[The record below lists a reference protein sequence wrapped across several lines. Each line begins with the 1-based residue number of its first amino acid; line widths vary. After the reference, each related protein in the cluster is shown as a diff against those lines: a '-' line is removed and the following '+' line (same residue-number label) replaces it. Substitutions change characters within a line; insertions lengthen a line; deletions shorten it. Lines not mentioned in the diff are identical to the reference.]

1 MAEIAFIAPY
11 EELAHIA
18 QQVSRDLGLDLAIHV
33 ARMEEGAALARDLA
47 RQGFQVIVSRGVTA
61 WLIQQAIDLPVVD
74 VPIGGYDILRAYYQ
88 AKQFGGPI
96 GIADVPDIIQG
107 LESLE
112 TILGESFLKYTL
124 KDQNEDIRNGIK
136 TLKEAGAEV
145 VIGKIA
151 MAREA
156 RNFGLNSVIITSGKE
171 TVYQALKEAQRV
183 LQIRH
188 QEKRRSEQLKAIL
201 DFAYDG
207 IIALDE
213 EGRITVF
220 NPVAEKLSG
229 WKATDAIGRLVTEVI
244 PAAQCH
250 VLLGTGK
257 PELGELLDIGNTR
270 VVANRVPIVV
280 DGRTVGVVT
289 TFQNITSLQHL
300 EHKVRRRLAGRG
312 LVARYTFADILGE
325 SPALKETLRLA
336 REYAAVH
343 STVLIHGETGS
354 GKEMFAHA
362 IHRAGPRQQGPFV
375 AINCAALPENLLESE
390 LFGYAEGAFTGARK
404 GGKPGL
410 FELAH
415 EGTIFLDEIGEM
427 SPRLQARVLRVLEEG
442 EIMRLGDDRIIPVNV
457 RVIAAT
463 HRDLPQ
469 MVKEQAFREDL
480 YYRINV
486 LNLEVPPLRQRGAD
500 ILLLAEHFLGEFCRQ
515 LQRPAGR
522 LTAAAAAILL
532 QYGWPGN
539 IRELRNCMERLS
551 LRCRAPEISAAEIA
565 LVLGLELPT
574 SPAAGATGHSSR
586 GYALRSE
593 KYPDSGGVTA
603 GNGGQD
609 TETETGQR
617 EGANDGGAAGG
628 NARENPEA
636 LSGQIS
642 TLERGLIKRV
652 LAETGGN
659 KAEAARRLGISRT
672 TLWRKLKGEQLE

>member
-1 MAEIAFIAPY
+1 VAEIAFIAPY
-11 EELAHIA
+11 EDLAHIA
-18 QQVSRDLGLDLAIHV
+18 RQVSLELGLDLSIHV
-33 ARMEEGAALARDLA
+33 ARMEEGANLARDLA
-47 RQGFQVIVSRGVTA
+47 RNGCQVIVSRGVTA
-61 WLIQQAIDLPVVD
+61 WLIQQAVDLPVVD

-96 GIADVPDIIQG
+96 GIADVPDVIQG

-112 TILGESFLKYTL
+112 TILGDTFLKYTL
-124 KDQNEDIRNGIK
+124 KNQDDDIRRGILA
-136 TLKEAGAEV
+136 LKEAGAEV
-145 VIGKIA
+145 IIGKIA

-183 LQIRH
+183 LQVRH
-188 QEKRRSEQLKAIL
+188 QEKRRAEQLKAIL

-229 WKATDAIGRLVTEVI
+229 WRAGDAIGRPVTEVI
-244 PAAQCH
+244 PNAQCH
-250 VLLGTGK
+250 ILLKTGK

-270 VVANRVPIVV
+270 VVANRVPIIV

-289 TFQNITSLQHL
+289 TFQNISSLQSL

-312 LVARYTFADILGE
+312 HVAKYTFADILGE
-325 SPALKETLRLA
+325 SPALKEAVRLA
-336 REYAAVH
+336 REYASVQ

-362 IHRAGPRQQGPFV
+362 IHLAGPRQDGPFV
-375 AINCAALPENLLESE
+375 AVNCAALPENLLESE

-463 HRDLPQ
+463 HRNLAQ
-469 MVKEQAFREDL
+469 MVKE
-480 YYRINV
+480 
-486 LNLEVPPLRQRGAD
+486 P
-500 ILLLAEHFLGEFCRQ
+500 
-515 LQRPAGR
+515 
-522 LTAAAAAILL
+522 
-532 QYGWPGN
+532 
-539 IRELRNCMERLS
+539 
-551 LRCRAPEISAAEIA
+551 IA
-565 LVLGLELPT
+565 MFG
-574 SPAAGATGHSSR
+574 SR
-586 GYALRSE
+586 DE
-593 KYPDSGGVTA
+593 
-603 GNGGQD
+603 
-609 TETETGQR
+609 
-617 EGANDGGAAGG
+617 
-628 NARENPEA
+628 
-636 LSGQIS
+636 
-642 TLERGLIKRV
+642 
-652 LAETGGN
+652 
-659 KAEAARRLGISRT
+659 
-672 TLWRKLKGEQLE
+672 

>member
-11 EELAHIA
+11 EDLAHIA
-18 QQVSRDLGLDLAIHV
+18 RQVSLELGLDLSIHV
-33 ARMEEGAALARDLA
+33 ARMEEGANLARDLA
-47 RQGFQVIVSRGVTA
+47 RNGCQVIVSRGVTA
-61 WLIQQAIDLPVVD
+61 WLIQQAVDLPLVD

-96 GIADVPDIIQG
+96 GIADVPDVIQG

-112 TILGESFLKYTL
+112 TILGDTFLKYTL
-124 KDQNEDIRNGIK
+124 KNQDDDIRRGILA
-136 TLKEAGAEV
+136 LKEAGAEV
-145 VIGKIA
+145 IIGKIA

-183 LQIRH
+183 LQVRH
-188 QEKRRSEQLKAIL
+188 QEKRRAEQLKAIL

-229 WKATDAIGRLVTEVI
+229 WRAGDAIGRPVTEVI
-244 PAAQCH
+244 PNAQCH
-250 VLLGTGK
+250 ILLKTGK

-270 VVANRVPIVV
+270 VVANRVPIIV

-289 TFQNITSLQHL
+289 TFQNISSLQSL

-312 LVARYTFADILGE
+312 HVAKYTFADILGE
-325 SPALKETLRLA
+325 SPALKEAVRLA
-336 REYAAVH
+336 REYASVQ

-362 IHRAGPRQQGPFV
+362 IHLAGPRQDGPFV
-375 AINCAALPENLLESE
+375 AVNCAALPENLLESE

-463 HRDLPQ
+463 HRNLAQ

-486 LNLEVPPLRQRGAD
+486 LNLEIPPLRERGAD
-500 ILLLAEHFLGEFCRQ
+500 VLLLAEHFLQEFCRQ
-515 LQRPAGR
+515 LQRPAGN
-522 LTAAAAAILL
+522 LTPEAARELL
-532 QYGWPGN
+532 QYQWPGN
-539 IRELRNCMERLS
+539 IRELRNCMERLA
-551 LRCRAPEISAAEIA
+551 LRCHGTTISAAEVRQA
-565 LVLGLELPT
+565 LGL
-574 SPAAGATGHSSR
+574 
-586 GYALRSE
+586 
-593 KYPDSGGVTA
+593 VTA
-603 GNGGQD
+603 PEPGNPG
-609 TETETGQR
+609 
-617 EGANDGGAAGG
+617 EGAPGEGRIERLAGQV
-628 NARENPEA
+628 N
-636 LSGQIS
+636 I
-642 TLERGLIKRV
+642 LERGLIMRV

-659 KAEAARRLGISRT
+659 KAEAARRLGVSRT
-672 TLWRKLKGEQLE
+672 TLWRKLKEENKIDKAGKA

>member
-11 EELAHIA
+11 EDLAHIA
-18 QQVSRDLGLDLAIHV
+18 RQVSQELRMELEIYV
-33 ARMEEGAALARDLA
+33 ARMEEGVRVAHEAVQR
-47 RQGFQVIVSRGVTA
+47 GCQVLVSRGVTA
-61 WLIQQAIDLPVVD
+61 WLIQQSGLSLPVVD

-96 GIADVPDIIQG
+96 GIVDIPDVIQG

-112 TILGESFLKYTL
+112 DILGETFIKYSL
-124 KDQNEDIRNGIK
+124 KDQHEDIRRGIQAV
-136 TLKEAGAEV
+136 KEAGAEV

-171 TVYQALKEAQRV
+171 AVYQALKEAQRV
-183 LQIRH
+183 LVVRH

-229 WKATDAIGRLVTEVI
+229 WRAEEAIGRHVTEVI
-244 PAAQCH
+244 PAAKCH
-250 VLLGTGK
+250 LLLESGK
-257 PELGELLDIGNTR
+257 PELGEILEIGNTR

-289 TFQNITSLQHL
+289 TFQNITSLQNL
-300 EHKVRRRLAGRG
+300 EHKVRRMLAGRG
-312 LVARYTFADILGE
+312 HVAKYTFEDILGE
-325 SPALKETLRLA
+325 SPALLEAIRLA
-336 REYAAVH
+336 REYAVTQ
-343 STVLIHGETGS
+343 STVLIHGETGT

-362 IHRAGPRQQGPFV
+362 LHLASPRCHGPFV
-375 AINCAALPENLLESE
+375 AVNCAALPENLLESE
-390 LFGYAEGAFTGARK
+390 LFGYVEGAFTGARK

-415 EGTIFLDEIGEM
+415 KGTIFLDEIGEM

-442 EIMRLGDDRIIPVNV
+442 EIMRLGDDRVIPVDV

-463 HRDLPQ
+463 HRDLKT
-469 MVKEQAFREDL
+469 MVREQTFREDL

-486 LNLEVPPLRQRGAD
+486 LNLTIPPLRERGAD
-500 ILLLAEHFLGEFCRQ
+500 VILLAKHFLQEFCRG
-515 LQRPAGR
+515 LKRPVAV
-522 LTAAAAAILL
+522 LSPEACQELL
-532 QYGWPGN
+532 LYPWPGN
-539 IRELRNCMERLS
+539 VRELRNIMERLA
-551 LRCRAPEISAAEIA
+551 LRCYGGSIGGKEVRLA
-565 LVLGLELPT
+565 LEL
-574 SPAAGATGHSSR
+574 
-586 GYALRSE
+586 
-593 KYPDSGGVTA
+593 
-603 GNGGQD
+603 
-609 TETETGQR
+609 ETLR
-617 EGANDGGAAGG
+617 EGEKEEDAKEKCAARPGQ
-628 NARENPEA
+628 PL
-636 LSGQIS
+636 LSSQVNS
-642 TLERGLIKRV
+642 LERSVIEKTL
-652 LAETGGN
+652 LETGGN

-672 TLWRKLKGEQLE
+672 TLWRKLRKV

>member
-11 EELAHIA
+11 EDLANIA
-18 QQVSRDLGLDLAIHV
+18 RQVSLELGLDLSIHV
-33 ARMEEGAALARDLA
+33 ARMEEGANLARELA
-47 RQGFQVIVSRGVTA
+47 RNGCQVIVSRGVTA
-61 WLIQQAIDLPVVD
+61 WLIQQAVDLPVVD

-96 GIADVPDIIQG
+96 GIADVPDVIQG

-112 TILGESFLKYTL
+112 TILGETFLKYTL
-124 KDQNEDIRNGIK
+124 KNQDDDIRRGILA
-136 TLKEAGAEV
+136 LKEAGAEV
-145 VIGKIA
+145 IIGKIA

-171 TVYQALKEAQRV
+171 TVYQALKEARRV
-183 LQIRH
+183 LQVRH
-188 QEKRRSEQLKAIL
+188 QEKRRAEQLKAIL

-229 WKATDAIGRLVTEVI
+229 WRAGDAIGRPVTEVI
-244 PAAQCH
+244 PNAQCH
-250 VLLGTGK
+250 TLLKTGK

-270 VVANRVPIVV
+270 VVANRVPIIV

-289 TFQNITSLQHL
+289 TFQNISSLQSL

-312 LVARYTFADILGE
+312 HVAKYTFADILGE
-325 SPALKETLRLA
+325 SPALKEAVRLA
-336 REYAAVH
+336 REYASVQ

-362 IHRAGPRQQGPFV
+362 IHLAGPRQDGPFV
-375 AINCAALPENLLESE
+375 AVNCAALPENLLESE

-463 HRDLPQ
+463 HRNLAQ
-469 MVKEQAFREDL
+469 MVKEQSFREDL

-486 LNLEVPPLRQRGAD
+486 LNLEIPPLRERGAD
-500 ILLLAEHFLGEFCRQ
+500 VLLLAEHFLQEFCRQ
-515 LQRPAGR
+515 LQRPAVN
-522 LTAAAAAILL
+522 LTPEAARELL
-532 QYGWPGN
+532 QYRWPGN
-539 IRELRNCMERLS
+539 VRELRNCMERLS
-551 LRCRAPEISAAEIA
+551 LRCHDTNISAADVRQA
-565 LVLGLELPT
+565 LGL
-574 SPAAGATGHSSR
+574 AATP
-586 GYALRSE
+586 E
-593 KYPDSGGVTA
+593 PGVP
-603 GNGGQD
+603 G
-609 TETETGQR
+609 
-617 EGANDGGAAGG
+617 EGAPGEGRLESLAGQV
-628 NARENPEA
+628 N
-636 LSGQIS
+636 I
-642 TLERGLIKRV
+642 LERGLIMRV

-659 KAEAARRLGISRT
+659 KAEAARRLGVSRT
-672 TLWRKLKGEQLE
+672 TLWRKLKAEQ